1 MAPLHTSLYAGLLSL
16 MFLWLSYRITV
27 IRRSGGT
34 SLGYGDDDRLLRAVR
49 VHGNFAEYVPFALVL
64 LGLAEL
70 SGAHW
75 AGVHALGLSLL
86 AGRLLHAYG
95 LSVKAG
101 VSFGRF
107 WGTALT
113 FAVLL
118 FGGLYVAGLGV
129 MRLVSG

>member
-1 MAPLHTSLYAGLLSL
+1 M
-16 MFLWLSYRITV
+16 
-27 IRRSGGT
+27 
-34 SLGYGDDDRLLRAVR
+34 
-49 VHGNFAEYVPFALVL
+49 HGNFAEYVPFALVL
-64 LGLAEL
+64 LALAEL

-95 LSVKAG
+95 ISVKAG

-118 FGGLYVAGLGV
+118 FGGTRAGGCPRASAGGRGVAANGRPPLLARTSERCGCQSW
-129 MRLVSG
+129 RATSSHRWIGSSTRC